1 MMVGS
6 FRYKCS
12 QYAERGQPV
21 FTCFLTA
28 GNTIGTVSGM
38 NRRIVLP
45 LSLVLLLIA
54 TILVF
59 SIFLPQVTFLVD
71 VPYSKTVLSVQRPKL
86 FFSLLQSGYILTVEE
101 VSLTTEPGKLLD
113 EVDERSLF
121 VIASPLV
128 SSKLKNTDVPPY
140 LVGQGRSTDQARA
153 FQRFWLIDDETML
166 NDLKYPDLLTAL
178 VGDEDVERF
187 SHYFPSD
194 LVFIKGS
201 EEHGSQFADRMALT
215 LQDRKVIT
223 VVAPS
228 LDSWAIPLLQ
238 DASMQW
244 VVPAEYLSMIP
255 PEQQSGVL
263 VPDLVA
269 GVHAL
274 FSGKDEIHVLTWRM
288 IKL

>member
-12 QYAERGQPV
+12 QYGGSGQPV
-21 FTCFLTA
+21 STCFLTA

-59 SIFLPQVTFLVD
+59 SIFLPRVTFLVD
-71 VPYSKTVLSVQRPKL
+71 VPYRDTVLAVQRPNL
-86 FFSLLQSGYILTVEE
+86 FLTLLQFGYILTVEE
-101 VSLTTEPGKLLD
+101 VSLTLDPEQLLD
-113 EVDERSLF
+113 AVDERSLF

-128 SSKLKNTDVPPY
+128 SSILKNTDVPPY

-153 FQRFWLIDDETML
+153 YQRFWLFDDETML
-166 NDLKYPDLLTAL
+166 NHLEYPDLLTAL

-194 LVFIKGS
+194 LVFIKGND
-201 EEHGSQFADRMALT
+201 EIDSQFADRVSRS
-215 LQDRKVIT
+215 LQERLVIT

-228 LDSWAIPLLQ
+228 LGSWAIPLLQ

-255 PEQQSGVL
+255 PKQQSGVL

-269 GVHAL
+269 GMKDL
-274 FSGKDEIHVLTWRM
+274 LSGEEGIHELTWRM
-288 IKL
+288 ISL

>member
-6 FRYKCS
+6 FHYKCS
-12 QYAERGQPV
+12 QYGESGQPV
-21 FTCFLTA
+21 SICFLTA

-38 NRRIVLP
+38 NRRMVLP
-45 LSLVLLLIA
+45 LSLALLLIA

-59 SIFLPQVTFLVD
+59 SIFLPRVTFLVD
-71 VPYSKTVLSVQRPKL
+71 VPYSKTVLAVQRPKL
-86 FFSLLQSGYILTVEE
+86 FFSLLQSGYILNVEE
-101 VSLTTEPGKLLD
+101 VSLTTEPGQLLD
-113 EVDERSLF
+113 AVDERSRF

-140 LVGQGRSTDQARA
+140 LVGQGRSTDQAGV

-166 NDLKYPDLLTAL
+166 GDLKYPGLLTAL
-178 VGDEDVERF
+178 VGDEDVGRF
-187 SHYFPSD
+187 SQYFPSD
-194 LVFIKGS
+194 LVFIKLND
-201 EEHGSQFADRMALT
+201 EIDSQFADRMART
-215 LQDRKVIT
+215 LQDRKVMT

-228 LDSWAIPLLQ
+228 LGSWAIPLLQ

-269 GVHAL
+269 GVKAL
-274 FSGKDEIHVLTWRM
+274 FAEKDEIYILKWRM
-288 IKL
+288 IKR

>member
-12 QYAERGQPV
+12 QYGGSGQPV
-21 FTCFLTA
+21 STCFLTA
-28 GNTIGTVSGM
+28 GNTIGTVLGM

-59 SIFLPQVTFLVD
+59 SIFLPRVTFLVD
-71 VPYSKTVLSVQRPKL
+71 TPYSKTVLSVQRPKL

-153 FQRFWLIDDETML
+153 FQRYWLIDDETML

-194 LVFIKGS
+194 LVFIKRNN
-201 EEHGSQFADRMALT
+201 EIDSQFADRMALT

-228 LDSWAIPLLQ
+228 LDSWAIPMLQ

-255 PEQQSGVL
+255 PKQQSGVL

-288 IKL
+288 ISL

>member
-12 QYAERGQPV
+12 QYGGSGQPV
-21 FTCFLTA
+21 STCFLTA
-28 GNTIGTVSGM
+28 GNTIGTVLGM

-59 SIFLPQVTFLVD
+59 SIFLPRVTFLVD
-71 VPYSKTVLSVQRPKL
+71 TPYSRTVLAVQRPKL
-86 FFSLLQSGYILTVEE
+86 FFSLLQSGYILAVEE
-101 VSLTTEPGKLLD
+101 VSLTLDPKQLLD
-113 EVDERSLF
+113 AVDERSQF

-128 SSKLKNTDVPPY
+128 SSKLKNTDVPLN
-140 LVGQGRSTDQARA
+140 LVGQGKSSDYASTFHQ
-153 FQRFWLIDDETML
+153 FWFIDDESML
-166 NDLKYPDLLTAL
+166 SDLNYPDLLAAL

-187 SHYFPSD
+187 SQYFPSD
-194 LVFIKGS
+194 LVFIKGND
-201 EEHGSQFADRMALT
+201 EIDSQFAERMSRT
-215 LQDRKVIT
+215 LQERQVIT

-228 LDSWAIPLLQ
+228 LGSWAIPLLQ

-255 PEQQSGVL
+255 PKQQSGVL

-274 FSGKDEIHVLTWRM
+274 FSGKDEIHVLKWKM
-288 IKL
+288 VSL

>member
-12 QYAERGQPV
+12 QYGGSGQPV
-21 FTCFLTA
+21 STCLLTA
-28 GNTIGTVSGM
+28 GNTIGTVLGM

-54 TILVF
+54 TIMVF
-59 SIFLPQVTFLVD
+59 SIFLPRVTFLVD
-71 VPYSKTVLSVQRPKL
+71 TPYSKTVLAVQRPKL
-86 FFSLLQSGYILTVEE
+86 FFSLLQSGYILAVEE
-101 VSLTTEPGKLLD
+101 VSLTLDPKQLLD
-113 EVDERSLF
+113 AVDERSQF

-128 SSKLKNTDVPPY
+128 SSKLKNTDVPLN
-140 LVGQGRSTDQARA
+140 LVGQGKSSDYASTFHQ
-153 FQRFWLIDDETML
+153 FWFIDDESML
-166 NDLKYPDLLTAL
+166 SDLNYPDLLAAL

-187 SHYFPSD
+187 SQYFPSD
-194 LVFIKGS
+194 LVFIKGND
-201 EEHGSQFADRMALT
+201 EIESQFAERMSRT
-215 LQDRKVIT
+215 LQERQVIT

-228 LDSWAIPLLQ
+228 LGSWAIPLLQ

-255 PEQQSGVL
+255 PKQQSGVL

-288 IKL
+288 ISL

>member
-1 MMVGS
+1 
-6 FRYKCS
+6 
-12 QYAERGQPV
+12 
-21 FTCFLTA
+21 
-28 GNTIGTVSGM
+28 M

-59 SIFLPQVTFLVD
+59 SIFSPRVTFLVD
-71 VPYSKTVLSVQRPKL
+71 TPYSKTVLSVQRPKL

-101 VSLTTEPGKLLD
+101 VSLTTEPGKLFD

-128 SSKLKNTDVPPY
+128 SSILKNTDIPPY

-153 FQRFWLIDDETML
+153 YQQFWLFDDETML
-166 NDLKYPDLLTAL
+166 NHLEYPDLLTAL

-187 SHYFPSD
+187 SQYFPSD
-194 LVFIKGS
+194 LVFIKGND
-201 EEHGSQFADRMALT
+201 EIDSQFAERMSRT
-215 LQDRKVIT
+215 LQERQVIT

-228 LDSWAIPLLQ
+228 LGSWAIPLLQ

-255 PEQQSGVL
+255 PKQQSGVL

-269 GVHAL
+269 GMKDL
-274 FSGKDEIHVLTWRM
+274 LSGEEGIHELTWRM
-288 IKL
+288 ISL

>member
-12 QYAERGQPV
+12 QYGGSGQPV
-21 FTCFLTA
+21 STCFLTA

-59 SIFLPQVTFLVD
+59 SIFSPRVTFLVD
-71 VPYSKTVLSVQRPKL
+71 TAYSKTVLSVQRPKL

-101 VSLTTEPGKLLD
+101 VSLTTEPGKLFD

-153 FQRFWLIDDETML
+153 YQRFWLFDDETML
-166 NDLKYPDLLTAL
+166 NHLEYPDLLTAL

-187 SHYFPSD
+187 SQYFPSD
-194 LVFIKGS
+194 LVFIKGKD
-201 EEHGSQFADRMALT
+201 EIDSQFAERMSRT
-215 LQDRKVIT
+215 LQERQVIT

-228 LDSWAIPLLQ
+228 LGSWAIPLLQ

-255 PEQQSGVL
+255 PKQQSGVL

-269 GVHAL
+269 GMKDL
-274 FSGKDEIHVLTWRM
+274 LSGEEGIHELTWRM
-288 IKL
+288 ISL